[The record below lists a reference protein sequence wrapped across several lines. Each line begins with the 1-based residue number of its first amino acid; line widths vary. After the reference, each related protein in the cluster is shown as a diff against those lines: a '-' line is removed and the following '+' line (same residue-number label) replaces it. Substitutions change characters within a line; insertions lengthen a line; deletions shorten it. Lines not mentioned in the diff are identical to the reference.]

1 MGIRE
6 SIESILGQIRTVEVT
21 NNDGQIVSIYT
32 RVWNNQTEL
41 KKQGATY
48 SYPTPAAFVEWQF
61 GQGIPIGQGATAYD
75 VTFRVMIEH
84 QQLDAGD
91 GTYEQDLDFTDIVNS
106 IHRALNRFK
115 PANCSH
121 LQRVGVQLDYAHD
134 NTYLCVVEYA
144 SHFVDLVASDEDT
157 YIVTTQTIESPILE
171 IEESIYQG
179 IVPDDGS
186 GVSPTIVN
194 GSIVPGYGLG
204 PTIWYSDNGV
214 PSPTLGKNSDFYL
227 DNLTGNIYKKVAGVW
242 VYQMKI
248 KGASATG
255 TSQVFTSTSGQ
266 STYVVTGGYTVGGL
280 DVYFNG
286 VRLIPAEFTATN
298 GASVILGVAAQ
309 LDDIVEIIK
318 YS

>member
-6 SIESILGQIRTVEVT
+6 SIESILTQIGTVQVN
-21 NNDGQIVSIYT
+21 NNDGQTVSIYT

-106 IHRALNRFK
+106 VHRALNRFK

-134 NTYLCVVEYA
+134 NTYLCVVEYS
-144 SHFVDLVASDEDT
+144 SHFIDLVASAQDSA
-157 YIVTTQTIESPILE
+157 IVTEATIENPILE
-171 IEESIYQG
+171 IEENVFQG
-179 IVPDDGS
+179 VIINDGNN
-186 GVSPTIVN
+186 GNPYIVN
-194 GSIVPGYGLG
+194 GSIVTGYGLG
-204 PTIWYSDNGV
+204 PTIWYSGDGV
-214 PSPTLGKNSDFYL
+214 PLATLGKNSDFYL
-227 DNLTGNIYKKVAGVW
+227 DNITGNVYKKIAGVW
-242 VYQMKI
+242 VYQMTI
-248 KGASATG
+248 KGTTGTG

-266 STYVVTGGYTVGGL
+266 NTYNVTGGYSVGKIE
-280 DVYFNG
+280 VYFNG
-286 VRLIPAEFTATN
+286 VKLIPSEFTATN
-298 GASVILGVAAQ
+298 GTSVTIAIAAQ

-318 YS
+318 YD

>member
-6 SIESILGQIRTVEVT
+6 SIESILAQIGTVQVT
-21 NNDGQIVSIYT
+21 NNDGQTVSIFA

-91 GTYEQDLDFTDIVNS
+91 GSYEQDLEFTDIVNS
-106 IHRALNRFK
+106 VHRALNRFK

-121 LQRVGVQLDYAHD
+121 LFRSGVQLDHAHD
-134 NTYLCVVEYA
+134 NTYLCVLEYA
-144 SHFVDLVASDEDT
+144 SHFVDLVASDSDPVV
-157 YIVTTQTIESPILE
+157 VTTQTIDNAILQ
-171 IEESIYQG
+171 IEENIYVG
-179 IVPDDGS
+179 TVPDDGS

-204 PTIWYSDNGV
+204 PTIWYSGNGV
-214 PSPTLGKNSDFYL
+214 PLATLGKNSDFYL
-227 DNLTGNIYKKVAGVW
+227 DNITGNVYKKVAGIW

-248 KGASATG
+248 KGASGVG
-255 TSQVFTSTSGQ
+255 TSQVFTSTGGQ
-266 STYVVTGGYTVGGL
+266 NTYNVTGGYTVGQI

-286 VRLIPAEFTATN
+286 VKLIPSEFTATN
-298 GASVILGVAAQ
+298 GTSVVLGVAAE
-309 LDDIVEIIK
+309 LNDIVEIIK
-318 YS
+318 FD